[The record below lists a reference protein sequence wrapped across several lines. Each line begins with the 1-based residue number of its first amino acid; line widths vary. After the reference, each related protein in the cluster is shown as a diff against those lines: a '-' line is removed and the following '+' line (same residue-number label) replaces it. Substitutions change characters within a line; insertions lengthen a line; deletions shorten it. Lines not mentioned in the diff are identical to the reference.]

1 MKDPIVELA
10 TALTDANEKVR
21 SIVDGLGVA
30 EQERAIE
37 FVVSAYDLAVE
48 MWFQK
53 GDPAAP
59 RLTNWERPW
68 RKYGGD
74 NPTTTYLSAPVSPAH
89 RYRLS
94 GSIGDAVY
102 VGVQV
107 YTKGP
112 GYNAPSGN
120 ISDTDLVLPDG
131 SIELLIGGPAP
142 GDEGA
147 WLALGDDDY
156 LVMVRFYHDAPEL
169 EPPSF

>member
-68 RKYGGD
+68 RKYGRESD
-74 NPTTTYLSAPVSPAH
+74 HDLPECTSLTRSSIPIERQH
-89 RYRLS
+89 RRRGLRRRAGVHQGS
-94 GSIGDAVY
+94 GL
-102 VGVQV
+102 QR
-107 YTKGP
+107 P
-112 GYNAPSGN
+112 
-120 ISDTDLVLPDG
+120 
-131 SIELLIGGPAP
+131 
-142 GDEGA
+142 
-147 WLALGDDDY
+147 LGEH
-156 LVMVRFYHDAPEL
+156 L
-169 EPPSF
+169 